1 MLKKIPKLCLAPLLL
16 SLVFAC
22 SKEDGLEGERIPLV
36 REISKLALELPGK
49 KIKMPPVK
57 IINSW
62 PQFLSGATHK
72 TPNIEMASK
81 TSEFESSNIFRVSA
95 RGPVFSP
102 IIISDIMY
110 FLDKEGTVHASNI
123 NGSHSW
129 SRKVHSGNP
138 KNYSFPGGLAY
149 NEGRLFLSSRAG
161 TVAALNASTGEI
173 LWKYS
178 FSQPFRSYPLIYRK
192 NIYVVS
198 GDDLGVAFS
207 RDGKILWSI
216 SGDIQTT
223 SVSKSASP
231 LANDGKVFFPFSSG
245 SIHATNFK
253 DGRNFWTRS
262 FNSASIGGS
271 SSLITDFGGS
281 PVITKRGL
289 LMSSFSGQTLF
300 LDFNGKI
307 LWETNVGTSVS
318 PLIIEDD
325 AFLIEKNGIL
335 VRLSLKAGEVIWSRN
350 LNKKKKIIEYFDPIL
365 VNGNIVITGNNKFI
379 TVISP
384 EDGTIRKVKRLRGI
398 PSSSP
403 ISYKGK
409 VYVPLSNG
417 RVQVF

>member
-1 MLKKIPKLCLAPLLL
+1 M
-16 SLVFAC
+16 
-22 SKEDGLEGERIPLV
+22 
-36 REISKLALELPGK
+36 EIL
-49 KIKMPPVK
+49 
-57 IINSW
+57 
-62 PQFLSGATHK
+62 
-72 TPNIEMASK
+72 
-81 TSEFESSNIFRVSA
+81 FR
-95 RGPVFSP
+95 PT
-102 IIISDIMY
+102 IQIIS
-110 FLDKEGTVHASNI
+110 TN
-123 NGSHSW
+123 
-129 SRKVHSGNP
+129 
-138 KNYSFPGGLAY
+138 
-149 NEGRLFLSSRAG
+149 
-161 TVAALNASTGEI
+161 
-173 LWKYS
+173 
-178 FSQPFRSYPLIYRK
+178 YRK

-318 PLIIEDD
+318 PLTIEDD

-335 VRLSLKAGEVIWSRN
+335 VRLSLKTGEVTWSRN
-350 LNKKKKIIEYFDPIL
+350 LNKK
-365 VNGNIVITGNNKFI
+365 NKRI
-379 TVISP
+379 HI
-384 EDGTIRKVKRLRGI
+384 
-398 PSSSP
+398 
-403 ISYKGK
+403 K
-409 VYVPLSNG
+409 VY
-417 RVQVF
+417 FYTK